1 MPLAGFAAL
10 LRVVGNILDAKP
22 AQGRRCIKDV
32 AQNVK
37 ANVGVARDSPQ
48 VDEKDAG

>member
-10 LRVVGNILDAKP
+10 LSVVGNILDAKP

-48 VDEKDAG
+48 VGEKDAD